1 MKAETTDTQS
11 LILSLWLSQSLHLVL
26 VGPRSLGSHIQTL
39 WSHFSPLDLMCV
51 LGLELRQA
59 SVSTKPTC
67 WSLVGL

>member
-26 VGPRSLGSHIQTL
+26 VGPRSLGSH
-39 WSHFSPLDLMCV
+39 FSPLDLMCV